1 MRCDYARA
9 GREPALEELL
19 RDPVVQ
25 LVMRRDGL
33 ERRDVERAIA
43 VVRRRLFPTIA
54 RPRDI
59 PQVAPSGEGGWAP
72 AELEAG
78 LATVALGGGILRAET
93 AAIVAGALLVA
104 FRARIVT
111 I

>member
-33 ERRDVERAIA
+33 APADVHRVVNAARWRLSSPSDAEDPTAGRA
-43 VVRRRLFPTIA
+43 RRRIA
-54 RPRDI
+54 PGRTR
-59 PQVAPSGEGGWAP
+59 
-72 AELEAG
+72 
-78 LATVALGGGILRAET
+78 
-93 AAIVAGALLVA
+93 
-104 FRARIVT
+104 
-111 I
+111 

>member
-43 VVRRRLFPTIA
+43 VVRRRLFPT
-54 RPRDI
+54 
-59 PQVAPSGEGGWAP
+59 VN
-72 AELEAG
+72 
-78 LATVALGGGILRAET
+78 GGGILERRAEQNSLT
-93 AAIVAGALLVA
+93 
-104 FRARIVT
+104 
-111 I
+111 